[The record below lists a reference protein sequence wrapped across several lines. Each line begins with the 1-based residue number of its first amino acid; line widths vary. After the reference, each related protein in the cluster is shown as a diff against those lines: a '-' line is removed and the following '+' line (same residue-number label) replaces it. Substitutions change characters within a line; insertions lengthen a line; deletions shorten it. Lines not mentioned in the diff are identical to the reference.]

1 MSDKLK
7 KLTGKNP
14 RDFEP
19 VVFDMLNSPDVELFK
34 ELVQQDDYLFD
45 FVKNNVAKRIS
56 AAINAKNYKTL
67 LEFLKYYSPSY
78 EECVIGGLVSF
89 ADEDLTDKMLDLFE
103 NGTTEEK
110 TYCAKFFS
118 YIQDPLAI
126 TYLKD
131 NAYSEDTFLSSNCAS
146 TLAIMGDRDIYNQA
160 LEKLKSGDEFEQLNA
175 VKFLSAF
182 GDNDAIENIIN
193 TAKSSTMP
201 ENIAGELLYLT
212 DVFSILEKNKTNA
225 LFILNSI
232 INGLGEILPLAQVF
246 DFRLYEVLEYIKTQQ
261 PDSEYAITLINAKE
275 KFNTLTENDEYLFD
289 EQKDTKQEILDI
301 KKLLSDVNIENLSTI
316 AQQELK
322 TDSLFINTA
331 IELVCTTE
339 KARELLKSDNQT
351 VILKSLEY
359 LKSCGNLT
367 GEDKSQALQFV
378 TNENIKS
385 VINAM

>member
-56 AAINAKNYKTL
+56 TAINAKNYKTL

-78 EECVIGGLVSF
+78 EECIIGGLVSF

>member
-1 MSDKLK
+1 M
-7 KLTGKNP
+7 
-14 RDFEP
+14 
-19 VVFDMLNSPDVELFK
+19 
-34 ELVQQDDYLFD
+34 
-45 FVKNNVAKRIS
+45 
-56 AAINAKNYKTL
+56 
-67 LEFLKYYSPSY
+67 
-78 EECVIGGLVSF
+78 
-89 ADEDLTDKMLDLFE
+89 
-103 NGTTEEK
+103 
-110 TYCAKFFS
+110 
-118 YIQDPLAI
+118 
-126 TYLKD
+126 
-131 NAYSEDTFLSSNCAS
+131 
-146 TLAIMGDRDIYNQA
+146 
-160 LEKLKSGDEFEQLNA
+160 
-175 VKFLSAF
+175 
-182 GDNDAIENIIN
+182 
-193 TAKSSTMP
+193 
-201 ENIAGELLYLT
+201 LYLT
-212 DVFSILEKNKTNA
+212 DVFSILEKYKTNA

>member
-19 VVFDMLNSPDVELFK
+19 VVFDMLNNPDVELFK

-67 LEFLKYYSPSY
+67 LKFLKYYSPSY
-78 EECVIGGLVSF
+78 EECIIGGLVSF

-289 EQKDTKQEILDI
+289 EQKDIKQEILDI